1 VKLFYV
7 DLSTLQQGS
16 AVNRQEIQAPTELP
30 LPADQI
36 ISSVEFA
43 NNSTLIAV
51 WMNRVQ
57 NNAYIQACQGVSCRM
72 VSIFRSTAYNF
83 KSTSKLFRFSRS
95 NIYNQLL
102 VGWSFSPPQSS
113 IKMAA
118 KWP

>member
-16 AVNRQEIQAPTELP
+16 AVNRQEIQPPTELP

-72 VSIFRSTAYNF
+72 VSIFRSTA
-83 KSTSKLFRFSRS
+83 TRR
-95 NIYNQLL
+95 ILL
-102 VGWSFSPPQSS
+102 RARVNSFAFPDQTFTVNYWLGGVFHRPSFQ
-113 IKMAA
+113 
-118 KWP
+118 